1 MTNGVTLEMTTGG
14 GEISCVSFWAYFM
27 YISSQ
32 NRLIQLTD
40 LTVRID

>member
-1 MTNGVTLEMTTGG
+1 MAT
-14 GEISCVSFWAYFM
+14 FAPWAYFM
-27 YISSQ
+27 YILSQ